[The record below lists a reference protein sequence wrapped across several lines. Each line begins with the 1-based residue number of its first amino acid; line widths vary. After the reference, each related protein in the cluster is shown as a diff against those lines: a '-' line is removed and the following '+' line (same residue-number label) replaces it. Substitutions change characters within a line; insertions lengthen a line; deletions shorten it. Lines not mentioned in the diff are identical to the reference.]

1 MTLTQLSSYR
11 YSVPIQWVGLRPSQ
25 VERLKKDL
33 PEEVFQSLSSAN
45 IAICPRKGFPSFM
58 GHTFSIVLYGHL
70 HDLLLLSSRMNDGLS
85 AADHPLIP

>member
-1 MTLTQLSSYR
+1 MVR
-11 YSVPIQWVGLRPSQ
+11 YAVRGTSDDFFCMLFLVKRAVS
-25 VERLKKDL
+25 
-33 PEEVFQSLSSAN
+33 QSLSSAN